1 MEAVVTKEL
10 AFYVSVIDETIQ
22 ELFDRWVVDL
32 PIDWELKLRR
42 PLVAYHPAY
51 EHLIEPTL
59 GRYSL
64 LLQ

>member
-42 PLVAYHPAY
+42 PLIAYDPAY

-59 GRYSL
+59 GRFSL
-64 LLQ
+64 LL